1 MTPVRIIVVALA
13 LVLGALL
20 AVGAWGQ
27 PPTQR
32 LSDDDYIAIALS
44 EPEVFH
50 PTGGTSGRSV
60 SARVAEYTPSR
71 VTVDVTSDGT
81 RFRVFI
87 DPRTNNVTQVLR
99 Q

>member
-1 MTPVRIIVVALA
+1 MTPVRVVVVVLA

-20 AVGAWGQ
+20 AVGAWGE

-32 LSDDDYIAIALS
+32 LSDDDYISMALS

-50 PTGGTSGRSV
+50 PTGATSGRTV
-60 SARVAEYTPSR
+60 SARVTEYTPSR
-71 VTVDVTSDGT
+71 VTVDVTSDGN
-81 RFRVFI
+81 RFRVYI
-87 DPRTNNVTQVLR
+87 DPRTNKVTQVVR